1 MNTTRQAGLFNDI
14 LPNQLIH
21 PRSIE
26 QSPKRGPKMPDRV
39 PGQAAAEFSVQ
50 PLLYCVPGE
59 SPERHLPE
67 GGQNVGFKVVV
78 IEKTGG
84 KLKRRKYGRLPNLFR
99 RFWCKS
105 CTGLG

>member
-1 MNTTRQAGLFNDI
+1 MNTTRQAGLFDDI

-21 PRSIE
+21 LRGIE

-50 PLLYCVPGE
+50 PLLYLVPGK

-78 IEKTGG
+78 IEKTVS
-84 KLKRRKYGRLPNLFR
+84 LR
-99 RFWCKS
+99 S
-105 CTGLG
+105 SESGLIG